1 MADFSKII
9 LFLYFIVWCLT
20 LIRYQKK
27 KKIFDVGSL
36 MISTFLL
43 FAFSSFM
50 VYGNVAWGEEFKEVR
65 IFPFIYLYGMLIL
78 SMYPVLRINENKIN
92 VIQKPT
98 SLILSGF
105 IYLYIAAS
113 LISIP
118 ELISKVGDLKML
130 VIDSAFG
137 LDSYNE
143 SITLSQDSGKGGV
156 SNLPAIISGAF
167 SNVGVLFF
175 FYYLT
180 LDNRKKIVSI
190 ALGVCTLSVILASL
204 LRGERGGVY
213 YQSMTIIATYL
224 LLRKFI
230 PHSINTNI
238 KKIGVLLGVII
249 FGLIASLTLS
259 RFGSGSNSDPIG
271 SIYYYIG
278 SQNIN
283 FNNYGLDN
291 NGIRYGDRTFPFFK
305 MLLGCDDVPHNFWER
320 REKYPHLHVNDET
333 FISYVG
339 DFTLDFGPI
348 VAFVIFL
355 LFFVFSY
362 NRTIIRNGKMKFYQL
377 ILIHFIICVCVQGG
391 LSLYSFSDIGGN
403 LKLIVT
409 YALYVI
415 FKLDYARQ
423 QRVSLKYST
432 HKIDFDAQQ

>member
-1 MADFSKII
+1 M
-9 LFLYFIVWCLT
+9 
-20 LIRYQKK
+20 
-27 KKIFDVGSL
+27 L
-36 MISTFLL
+36 M
-43 FAFSSFM
+43 
-50 VYGNVAWGEEFKEVR
+50 
-65 IFPFIYLYGMLIL
+65 L
-78 SMYPVLRINENKIN
+78 SMYPVLRIDENRIN
-92 VIQKPT
+92 VIQQPNYIIFR
-98 SLILSGF
+98 SF
-105 IYLYIAAS
+105 VFLYIATT

-118 ELISKVGDLKML
+118 ELISEIGNLRML
-130 VIDSAFG
+130 LIDSAFG

-143 SITLSQDSGKGGV
+143 SIVISEDAGKGGI
-156 SNLPAIISGAF
+156 SNLSAIIAGAF

-180 LDNRKKIVSI
+180 LKNKSKITSI
-190 ALGVCTLSVILASL
+190 ALGVCALTVILSSL

-213 YQSMTIIATYL
+213 YQSMTILATYL

-230 PHSINTNI
+230 PDSINTKI
-238 KKIGVLLGVII
+238 KKIGIIVGVLII
-249 FGLIASLTLS
+249 GLIAALTLS
-259 RFGSGSNSDPIG
+259 RFGSTPDSDPLG

-305 MLLGCDDVPHNFWER
+305 MLLGYDNVPHNFWER
-320 REKYPHLHVNDET
+320 RAKYPLLHINDEV

-348 VAFVIFL
+348 IAFMIFL
-355 LFFVFSY
+355 LFFIFSY
-362 NRTIIRNGKMKFYQL
+362 NRTIIRKGELKFCQL

-409 YALYVI
+409 FGLYLI
-415 FKLDYARQ
+415 FKIDSNRK
-423 QRVSLKYST
+423 QRMS
-432 HKIDFDAQQ
+432 F